1 MVEEEE
7 CAVLEVEVFCAGDGD
22 AEPGAA
28 EEAEEGSEE
37 GPDEVAFEVWLG
49 WGRKE
54 WAGSR
59 PDNFADS
66 RNQKKS

>member
-1 MVEEEE
+1 MVEEKE

-49 WGRKE
+49 
-54 WAGSR
+54 
-59 PDNFADS
+59 
-66 RNQKKS
+66 